1 MPRTLETLTG
11 ANELRQAVNVMN
23 QCREDFLDRFT
34 AEQLLMLYRAL
45 RRSDWDILPDLWTA
59 HEIKLAL
66 AGKGTGATS
75 ER

>member
-1 MPRTLETLTG
+1 MPRTIEPLTG
-11 ANELRQAVNVMN
+11 ANELRKAVRLMD
-23 QCREDFLDRFT
+23 QCREDFLDRYT

-45 RRSDWDILPDLWTA
+45 RRSEWDILPDQWTSQ
-59 HEIKLAL
+59 EIKLAL